1 MTLTTTSTEQ
11 QDEQQQPSE
20 VAEPGSTGRRRKERP
35 EPRRHPDPAMKVD
48 NDVDAVLAVLVDDL
62 YEQVHDLRM
71 AVGFLMQ
78 RTNLRPPT
86 GDDVKRVKRGRPSAD
101 QDLWRWLYRRLYSD
115 RPSGPVRAATL
126 PPFPPHW
133 LAEAATRNRSVAQVA
148 GSRQDAA
155 DRLANALRPKR

>member
-1 MTLTTTSTEQ
+1 MTLTTNSTEQ
-11 QDEQQQPSE
+11 QDEQQPSD
-20 VAEPGSTGRRRKERP
+20 VAGSTGQRRKERP
-35 EPRRHPDPAMKVD
+35 EPRRHPDPAMRLD
-48 NDVDAVLAVLVDDL
+48 DDVDAVLAVLVDDL
-62 YEQVHDLRM
+62 YQQVNDLRF

-101 QDLWRWLYRRLYSD
+101 QETWRYIFDLLYPD
-115 RPSGPVRAATL
+115 RCGPIEAAAL

-155 DRLANALRPKR
+155 DRLANALRPRR